1 MSYNSET
8 GRVYIDETTTPKT
21 GIGIADIS
29 KAVGYSSGDLGTL
42 IDKGII
48 NAYSAVK
55 PVRSAAHQIDDY
67 STVDISYG
75 FNSNEIIAPSLDNA
89 FDNCRQYK
97 YWEKLYLRPRG
108 VQNTDTTI
116 EQYVE
121 RYRFLDFNGYWK
133 YAPHPYKY
141 NNIEDIVFYGTKN
154 NFKNTPQSFGFS
166 INSEAEIF
174 ITSFKA
180 LLENGDESTL
190 SEWKY
195 GMLVSDW
202 SGTLTCFLGDSLT
215 DISTNDPTADDVTK
229 SFSVTFNDTGTFSL
243 CFIATKYT
251 GGDDIAVKTAWL
263 DGGFHTVN
271 ISQVRIPI
279 YVTLPTPYINVAR
292 SSDKTRIRISIA
304 EYEGGSAILRDI
316 TLTDKRTELADNYNG
331 VAVVSTMGSIAY
343 TASLYSGDDLVKM
356 VDLFMDERNALSY
369 SGYGKKEGV
378 VIDMDPGIWD
388 ITAEEGKTFANVDK
402 VEIKVAMNTYS
413 TDDNNGV
420 FIVDGLIPTYTIT
433 HFDNL

>member
-1 MSYNSET
+1 MSYENGKVT
-8 GRVYIDETTTPKT
+8 KP
-21 GIGIADIS
+21 IGIPDIQ

-75 FNSNEIIAPSLDNA
+75 FNLNEIITPSLNNA
-89 FDNCRQYK
+89 FNNCRQYK
-97 YWEKLYLRPRG
+97 YWEKFYLRPRG
-108 VQNTDTTI
+108 VQITDTTI

-154 NFKNTPQSFGFS
+154 NFKNTPQSFSFS
-166 INSEAEIF
+166 INSKAEIF

-195 GMLVSDW
+195 GMLVGDSG
-202 SGTLTCFLGDSLT
+202 GTLSFVAGDSLT
-215 DISTNDPTADDVTK
+215 DTSTNDPTADDVTK
-229 SFSVTFNDTGTFSL
+229 SFGVMFNDTGKFSL
-243 CFIATKYT
+243 CFVATKYT
-251 GGDDIAVKTAWL
+251 GGDDTAVKTAWL

-271 ISQVRIPI
+271 ISQIRIPI
-279 YVTLPTPYINVAR
+279 DVPIITFNGLSVQKTTDADNKTTMKLMGLPSTYNLTLKMAGSSSNYNNTVVISTTGGLEVYVDFMNQDDAVIDTEKVSFGLESFEYSGEDPKEIAAALVDDPIIGSNLSNDDINRISYFKIRITPY
-292 SSDKTRIRISIA
+292 T
-304 EYEGGSAILRDI
+304 
-316 TLTDKRTELADNYNG
+316 
-331 VAVVSTMGSIAY
+331 
-343 TASLYSGDDLVKM
+343 
-356 VDLFMDERNALSY
+356 NA
-369 SGYGKKEGV
+369 
-378 VIDMDPGIWD
+378 
-388 ITAEEGKTFANVDK
+388 
-402 VEIKVAMNTYS
+402 
-413 TDDNNGV
+413 TDDNNGQFRWTNGAASQEYRV
-420 FIVDGLIPTYTIT
+420 NFQ
-433 HFDNL
+433 H

>member
-1 MSYNSET
+1 MAYKD
-8 GRVYIDETTTPKT
+8 GKVYIDTENKI

-75 FNSNEIIAPSLDNA
+75 FNSDKLITPSLDNA
-89 FDNCRQYK
+89 FNNCRQYK

-141 NNIEDIVFYGTKN
+141 NNIEDIVFYGAKN
-154 NFKNTPQSFGFS
+154 NFKNTPQSFSFS

-195 GMLVSDW
+195 GMLVED
-202 SGTLTCFLGDSLT
+202 SGGTISFVAGDNLT
-215 DISTNDPTADDVTK
+215 DTSTNDPTADDVTK
-229 SFSVTFNDTGTFSL
+229 SFGVMFNDTGIFSL
-243 CFIATKYT
+243 CFVATKYT
-251 GGDDIAVKTAWL
+251 GGDDTAVETAWL
-263 DGGFHTVN
+263 DGGFHTVS
-271 ISQVRIPI
+271 ISQIRIPI
-279 YVTLPTPYINVAR
+279 DVPIIDFNGLSVQKTTDADNKTTMKLMGLPSTYNLTLKMAGSSSDYNNTVVISTTGGLEVYVDFMKQDGEVIASEVVSFGLESFEYSGEDPKNIAAALVDDPVIGSNLSDEDIERTSYFKIRITPYTN
-292 SSDKTRIRISIA
+292 
-304 EYEGGSAILRDI
+304 
-316 TLTDKRTELADNYNG
+316 
-331 VAVVSTMGSIAY
+331 M
-343 TASLYSGDDLVKM
+343 
-356 VDLFMDERNALSY
+356 
-369 SGYGKKEGV
+369 
-378 VIDMDPGIWD
+378 
-388 ITAEEGKTFANVDK
+388 
-402 VEIKVAMNTYS
+402 
-413 TDDNNGV
+413 TDDNNGQ
-420 FIVDGLIPTYTIT
+420 FRWANGATSQEYRVDFQ
-433 HFDNL
+433 H